1 MSLIKPNSYC
11 EFVATLKSDNIHKI
25 YHDTQY
31 GFSIESDNE
40 LFGRLILEINQAGLS
55 WTTILN
61 KQENF
66 KSAYSNYNI
75 DHIANYGYRE
85 INRLLLDKGI
95 IRNKLKIKAVIY
107 NANKVLEIKNEHGS
121 FKSWLDLKT
130 PMNTDKWVKLFKN
143 TFKFTGKEITKEF
156 LMSTGYIKGAH
167 GNTCPI
173 FYKINKLNNGS

>member
-11 EFVATLKSDNIHKI
+11 EFVATLESDNIHKI

-85 INRLLLDKGI
+85 INRLLLNKGI
-95 IRNKLKIKAVIY
+95 IRNKLKI
-107 NANKVLEIKNEHGS
+107 IKMR
-121 FKSWLDLKT
+121 LK
-130 PMNTDKWVKLFKN
+130 NFRKK
-143 TFKFTGKEITKEF
+143 
-156 LMSTGYIKGAH
+156 
-167 GNTCPI
+167 
-173 FYKINKLNNGS
+173 